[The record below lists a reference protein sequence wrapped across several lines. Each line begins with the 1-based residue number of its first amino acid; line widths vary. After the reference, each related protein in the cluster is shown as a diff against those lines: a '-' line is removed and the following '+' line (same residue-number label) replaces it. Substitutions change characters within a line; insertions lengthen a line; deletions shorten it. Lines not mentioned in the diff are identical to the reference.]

1 MLFDLFKHLRQLS
14 GAVEEQNKN
23 GYIYKC
29 WFHNGCMFRVVV
41 PGSVPD
47 GGKWHESSACFPAGH
62 PCSFCTDPSDRHPD
76 CRSTEAL
83 AFKFDF
89 SEREHGVFAVHD
101 AVSVVDQDIRQVG
114 VFGINGRKYAPY
126 CAEQMIFRTEPEEL
140 DERAQGIIMRFMQ
153 NGVAGRDTFAQFLY
167 PFFGR
172 LG

>member
-1 MLFDLFKHLRQLS
+1 MNLPF
-14 GAVEEQNKN
+14 V
-23 GYIYKC
+23 
-29 WFHNGCMFRVVV
+29 FRRDIHVV
-41 PGSVPD
+41 SVQILQI
-47 GGKWHESSACFPAGH
+47 GIRIAG
-62 PCSFCTDPSDRHPD
+62 
-76 CRSTEAL
+76 STEAL

-126 CAEQMIFRTEPEEL
+126 CAEQMIFRTEPKEL

-167 PFFGR
+167 PFFRQTGIIDER
-172 LG
+172 KYIDIQPFLIVCLKVVSAFQIQ